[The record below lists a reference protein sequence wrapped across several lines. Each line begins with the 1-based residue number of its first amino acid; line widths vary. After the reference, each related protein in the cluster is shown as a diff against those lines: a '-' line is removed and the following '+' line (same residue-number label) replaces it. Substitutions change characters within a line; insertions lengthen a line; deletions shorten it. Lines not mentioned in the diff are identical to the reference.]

1 MLLKICALRNQN
13 KSENETINQIKPE
26 NRCWKR
32 AVRAA
37 FNFNECNKLE
47 QNSFN
52 SIADMKINVIF
63 EFNNINSSSA
73 DTTAD
78 TSLERKHQPGRLQ
91 ILSKILINVASELLG
106 GSRKA

>member
-26 NRCWKR
+26 NSCWKR

-73 DTTAD
+73 DTTAY
-78 TSLERKHQPGRLQ
+78 TSLERKHEPGHLQ
-91 ILSKILINVASELLG
+91 IL
-106 GSRKA
+106 